1 MAVQVYRY
9 RRVSSVVQR
18 QQTKWVVFGVVAYA
32 SGIFALAVLPFGPL
46 DAVADLIT
54 ALAVP
59 LFALFIPLSFGVAIL
74 RARLWDIDVLIN
86 RTLVYGTLP
95 SSLALIY
102 GASVV
107 GVGSLLRP
115 IAGANSDLA
124 VVVST
129 WAITAT
135 FRPLR
140 RRIQRAIDRRFYRQ
154 KYDAV

>member
-1 MAVQVYRY
+1 M
-9 RRVSSVVQR
+9 
-18 QQTKWVVFGVVAYA
+18 
-32 SGIFALAVLPFGPL
+32 AVLPFGPL

-59 LFALFIPLSFGVAIL
+59 LFALFIPLSFGVAVL
-74 RARLWDIDVLIN
+74 RSRLWDIDVLIN
-86 RTLVYGTLP
+86 RTLVYGTLTA
-95 SSLALIY
+95 SLALIY

-107 GVGSLLRP
+107 GDDALLRLV
-115 IAGANSDLA
+115 AGANSDLA

-140 RRIQRAIDRRFYRQ
+140 RRIQMAIDRRFYRQ